1 MKRSPRW
8 LLPVALAALAAVTM
22 TACSTGSAGSSSGQA
37 AATATANVA
46 ADGALSGKKVLYID
60 AAPGNA
66 LLDGL
71 AQGLA
76 IDLAAQGA
84 DVARVFQLNA
94 QNQIDLA
101 AANQRINEGI
111 AQDVDAIVIFPL
123 DANAVGPGVQ
133 AAKDAGIPVFIF
145 QDISSIDATGKVAF
159 PDEARGKS
167 AGEALAEAAGGTG
180 TATVLSGLPT
190 DNIED
195 AVRGGLAGLE
205 SGGMTLVGD
214 PNNQRNLDDDAP
226 GGQAIA
232 QAIFQ
237 NHPDLTA
244 LLVYNSAS
252 ATGAIA
258 AARQAGLEDTVL
270 IGTMAGEDTN
280 ITQLQ
285 DGTLTV
291 SYDLNGL
298 EYGSVMADLVT
309 RSLTGD
315 VAEGTV
321 VEAPEGSVFTSEN
334 AAEFVPWTERVE
346 YIDIPSTF

>member
-1 MKRSPRW
+1 MKSSFRSLMPAV
-8 LLPVALAALAAVTM
+8 LATVAL
-22 TACSTGSAGSSSGQA
+22 TACGTGSAGSGSGQA
-37 AATATANVA
+37 AATAEASVA
-46 ADGALSGKKVLYID
+46 ADGALAGQKVLYID

-76 IDLAAQGA
+76 IDLAEQGA
-84 DVARVFQLNA
+84 EVARVFQLNA

-111 AQDVDAIVIFPL
+111 AQQVDAIVIFPL

-145 QDISSIDATGKVAF
+145 QDISSINATGKVAF
-159 PDEARGKS
+159 PDEARGKT

-190 DNIED
+190 DNIEN
-195 AVRGGLAGLE
+195 AVKGGVAGLQ

-214 PNNQRNLDDDAP
+214 PNNQRNLKDDAP
-226 GGQAIA
+226 GAQAIA

-258 AARQAGLEDTVL
+258 AARQAGIADKVL

-285 DGTLTV
+285 DGTLAV
-291 SYDLNGL
+291 SYDLDGL
-298 EYGSVMADLVT
+298 QYGSVMADLVT
-309 RSLTGD
+309 RSLTGK
-315 VAEGTV
+315 VADGTV
-321 VEAPEGSVFTSEN
+321 VDAPEGAVFTKDN
-334 AAEFVPWTERVE
+334 AATFVPWTKRVS
-346 YIDIPSTF
+346 YIDIPSTY

>member
-1 MKRSPRW
+1 MKRSFRL
-8 LLPVALAALAAVTM
+8 LLPAVLSAVAL
-22 TACSTGSAGSSSGQA
+22 TACSTGSAGSGSGQA
-37 AATATANVA
+37 AATAKASVA
-46 ADGALSGKKVLYID
+46 ADGTLAGQKVLYID

-76 IDLAAQGA
+76 IDLAKQGA
-84 DVARVFQLNA
+84 EVARVFQLNA

-111 AQDVDAIVIFPL
+111 AQGVDAIVIFPL

-159 PDEARGKS
+159 PDEARGKT
-167 AGEALAEAAGGTG
+167 AGEALAEAAGGSG

-190 DNIED
+190 DNIEN

-205 SGGMTLVGD
+205 GGGMTLVGD

-258 AARQAGLEDTVL
+258 AARQAGIEDQVL

-285 DGTLTV
+285 DGTLAV

-321 VEAPEGSVFTSEN
+321 VEAPEGSVFTTDN
-334 AAEFVPWTERVE
+334 ADDFEPWTERVE

>member
-1 MKRSPRW
+1 MKRSSR
-8 LLPVALAALAAVTM
+8 LLAPVLLAALAL
-22 TACSTGSAGSSSGQA
+22 TACSTGSAGSSSGQG
-37 AATATANVA
+37 AATATADVA
-46 ADGALSGKKVLYID
+46 ADGPLTGKKVLYID

-76 IDLAAQGA
+76 IDLGKQGA
-84 DVARVFQLNA
+84 EVARVFQLNA

-111 AQDVDAIVIFPL
+111 AQKVDAIVIFPL

-145 QDISSIDATGKVAF
+145 QDISSINATGKVAF
-159 PDEARGKS
+159 PDEARGKT
-167 AGEALAEAAGGTG
+167 AGEALAEAAGGSG

-190 DNIED
+190 DNIEN
-195 AVRGGLAGLE
+195 AVKGGVAGLQ

-214 PNNQRNLDDDAP
+214 PNNQRNLKDDAP
-226 GGQAIA
+226 GAQAIA

-237 NHPDLTA
+237 NNPDLTA

-258 AARQAGLEDTVL
+258 AARQAGLDGKVL

-285 DGTLTV
+285 DGSLAV
-291 SYDLNGL
+291 SYDLDGL
-298 EYGSVMADLVT
+298 KYGSVMAELVSG
-309 RSLTGD
+309 SLTGETPD
-315 VAEGTV
+315 GTV
-321 VEAPEGSVFTSEN
+321 VDAPEGAVFTRDN
-334 AAEFVPWTERVE
+334 ADDFEPWTERVH
-346 YIDIPSTF
+346 YVDIPSTF

>member
-1 MKRSPRW
+1 MRRSIRSV
-8 LLPVALAALAAVTM
+8 LPAALLAVSLA
-22 TACSTGSAGSSSGQA
+22 ACSTGSAGGGDGQPA
-37 AATATANVA
+37 ADASVA
-46 ADGALSGKKVLYID
+46 ADGPLAGKKVLYID

-111 AQDVDAIVIFPL
+111 AQGVDAIVIFPL
-123 DANAVGPGVQ
+123 DANAVGPGV
-133 AAKDAGIPVFIF
+133 AAAQEAGIPVFIF
-145 QDISSIDATGKVAF
+145 QDISSIEATGKVAF
-159 PDEARGKS
+159 PDEERGRT
-167 AGEALAEAAGGTG
+167 AGEALAEAAGGSG

-190 DNIED
+190 DNIEN
-195 AVRGGLAGLE
+195 AVKGGVAGLE
-205 SGGMTLVGD
+205 AGGMTLVGD

-226 GGQAIA
+226 GAQAIA
-232 QAIFQ
+232 QTIFQ

-258 AARQAGLEDTVL
+258 AARQAGVEDVL

-280 ITQLQ
+280 IVQLQ
-285 DGTLTV
+285 DGTLAV

-298 EYGSVMADLVT
+298 EYGSTMAELVT
-309 RSLTGD
+309 GSLTGEIAD
-315 VAEGTV
+315 GTV
-321 VEAPEGSVFTSEN
+321 VEAPEGEVYTPDN
-334 AAEFVPWTERVE
+334 ADEFVPWTERVD

>member
-1 MKRSPRW
+1 MKRSFR
-8 LLPVALAALAAVTM
+8 LVAPVLLAALAL
-22 TACSTGSAGSSSGQA
+22 TACSTGSAGSTSGQA
-37 AATATANVA
+37 AATAKADVA
-46 ADGALSGKKVLYID
+46 TDGPLAGKKVLYID

-76 IDLAAQGA
+76 IDLAEQGA
-84 DVARVFQLNA
+84 SVARVFQLNA

-111 AQDVDAIVIFPL
+111 AQKVDAIVIFPL

-133 AAKDAGIPVFIF
+133 AAKDAGIPVFVF
-145 QDISSIDATGKVAF
+145 QDISSINATGKVAF
-159 PDEARGKS
+159 PDEARGKT

-190 DNIED
+190 DNIEN
-195 AVRGGLAGLE
+195 AVKGGVAGLQ

-214 PNNQRNLDDDAP
+214 PNNQRNLKDDAP
-226 GGQAIA
+226 GAQAIA

-237 NHPDLTA
+237 NNPDLKA

-258 AARQAGLEDTVL
+258 AARQAGLEGKVL

-285 DGTLTV
+285 DGTLAV
-291 SYDLNGL
+291 SYDLDGL
-298 EYGSVMADLVT
+298 KYGSVMAKLVT
-309 RSLTGD
+309 GSLTGATPD
-315 VAEGTV
+315 GTV
-321 VEAPEGSVFTSEN
+321 VDAPAGAVFTKDN
-334 AAEFVPWTERVE
+334 AGDFVPWTERVH
-346 YIDIPSTF
+346 YVDIPSTF